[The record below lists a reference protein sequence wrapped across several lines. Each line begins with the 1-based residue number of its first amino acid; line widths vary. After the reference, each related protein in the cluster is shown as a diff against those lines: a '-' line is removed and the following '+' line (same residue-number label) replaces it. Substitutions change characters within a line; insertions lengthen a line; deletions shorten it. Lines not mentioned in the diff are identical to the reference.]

1 MDNTEIIRELS
12 ETTALAHHNEL
23 QIAEVKD
30 ELAEIKKDNKALYD
44 IVTSVKIIAQ
54 DMTYIKKDIETVK
67 TNQTDLRE
75 QISDLRSSP
84 NKAKAQWWDKA
95 IGAVCGAIGMA
106 ILGYVLS
113 NIFPVLFK

>member
-1 MDNTEIIRELS
+1 MDNNDIIKELTEVS
-12 ETTALAHHNEL
+12 ALAHHNEIQL
-23 QIAEVKD
+23 KEVKD
-30 ELAEIKKDNKALYD
+30 DIVEIQKENRALYD

-67 TNQTDLRE
+67 TNQTDLRD

-95 IGAVCGAIGMA
+95 IGAIVGAVGMA
-106 ILGYVLS
+106 VLGYVLNNLT
-113 NIFPVLFK
+113 NIFS